1 MIEKSHLRGD
11 IMRIIDRNTV
21 IYTMSP
27 DNPPV
32 ARAASG
38 DTVIFETADCFGGQI
53 VKESDRMGTL
63 DWSRINPATGPLYVE
78 GAAPGDT
85 LKVEILAIELA
96 SQAATVE
103 APGEGITGLAAAE
116 ETTKILPVKD
126 NMAVFSD
133 KLTLPINPM
142 IGVIGTAPEKEPIS
156 TGTPAAHGGNMDC
169 KRIGEGATLY
179 LPVNVEGA
187 LLAMG
192 DLHAVMGDGEV
203 CVCGAEIAGKVTVKV
218 SVVNGRPL
226 PLPFLVT
233 TEHAM
238 AIYSAEGLD
247 AAAEGTTLAMRSFL
261 IDAVKMV
268 PHEAGMLLSLAGDL
282 RICQA
287 VDPNK
292 TCRMELSLAV
302 IDKLGYKFP

>member
-1 MIEKSHLRGD
+1 MLTIKRD
-11 IMRIIDRNTV
+11 TV
-21 IYTMSP
+21 VYAMSP
-27 DNPPV
+27 ENAPV

-38 DTVIFETADCFGGQI
+38 DTIIFETMDCFGGQI
-53 VKESDRMGTL
+53 AKETDRMGTL
-63 DWSRINPATGPLYVE
+63 DWSRINPATGPVYVE
-78 GAAPGDT
+78 GAQPGDT
-85 LKVEILAIELA
+85 LKVEILRIDLA
-96 SQAATVE
+96 AQAATVE

-116 ETTKILPVKD
+116 ETTKILPVGDGKV
-126 NMAVFSD
+126 VFND
-133 KLTLPINPM
+133 KVTLSVSAM
-142 IGVIGTAPEKEPIS
+142 IGVIGTAPEKKSIA
-156 TGTPAAHGGNMDC
+156 TGTPDAHGGNMDC
-169 KRIGEGATLY
+169 KRIGAGATLY

-203 CVCGAEIAGKVTVKV
+203 CVCGAEIAGEVTVRV
-218 SVVNGRPL
+218 TVVKGSPL

-233 TEHAM
+233 AKHAM

-247 AAAEGTTLAMRSFL
+247 AAAEGTTLRMRSFL
-261 IDAVKMV
+261 IDAVGME

-292 TCRMELSLAV
+292 TCRMELPLSILEQ
-302 IDKLGYKFP
+302 LGYQFP